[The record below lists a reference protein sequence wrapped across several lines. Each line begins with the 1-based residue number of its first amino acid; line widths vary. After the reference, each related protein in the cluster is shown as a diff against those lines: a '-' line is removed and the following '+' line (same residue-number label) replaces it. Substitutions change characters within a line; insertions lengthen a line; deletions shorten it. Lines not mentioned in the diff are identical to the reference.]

1 MNRPLPHRITVLA
14 LAFSTLFL
22 CARPTR
28 ATDIM
33 GTISNT
39 MVISDDSELVGDVT
53 CTVTNAPC
61 IAFGASGIKLR
72 LNGFS
77 ITGSATDCTASTAT
91 DGIDAVRQ
99 HDVAILGPGL
109 VQKFAVFGIALIQAT
124 KVRVEGVTTTDN
136 CFSGIILIATT
147 DSDIER
153 NLSVR
158 NSMHSGGNPCGGT

>member
-1 MNRPLPHRITVLA
+1 MNQSLPYRITVLA
-14 LAFSTLFL
+14 LGFSALFL

-39 MVISDDSELVGDVT
+39 MIISDDSELVGDVT
-53 CTVTNAPC
+53 CTVINAPC
-61 IAFGASGIKLR
+61 ITFGASGIKLR

-77 ITGSATDCTASTAT
+77 ITGSSTDCTASTAT
-91 DGIDAVRQ
+91 EGIDVVSQ

>member
-1 MNRPLPHRITVLA
+1 MTQFPSRRLA
-14 LAFSTLFL
+14 LVLSALSVIFL
-22 CARPTR
+22 YPKSTR

-33 GTISNT
+33 GTISRT
-39 MVISDDSELVGDVT
+39 MIISDDSELIGDVT

-61 IAFGASGIKLR
+61 IAFGASGVTLR

-77 ITGSATDCTASTAT
+77 ITGSSTDCTASTAT
-91 DGIDAVRQ
+91 DGIDVVAQ

-109 VQKFAVFGIALIQAT
+109 VQKFSVFGIALIQAT
-124 KVRVEGVTTTDN
+124 KARVAGVTTTDN

-158 NSMHSGGNPCGGT
+158 NSMHSGGAPCGGT

>member
-14 LAFSTLFL
+14 LAFSALFL

-28 ATDIM
+28 ATEIM

-39 MVISDDSELVGDVT
+39 MIISDDSELVGDVT

-61 IAFGASGIKLR
+61 IAFGASGITLR

-77 ITGSATDCTASTAT
+77 ITGSSTDCTASTAS
-91 DGIDAVRQ
+91 DGIDVVSQ

-109 VQKFAVFGIALIQAT
+109 VQKFAVFGIALVQAT
-124 KVRVEGVTTTDN
+124 KVRVEGVTMADN

-158 NSMHSGGNPCGGT
+158 NSMHSSGNPCGGT

>member
-1 MNRPLPHRITVLA
+1 
-14 LAFSTLFL
+14 
-22 CARPTR
+22 
-28 ATDIM
+28 M
-33 GTISNT
+33 GTISTT
-39 MVISDDSELVGDVT
+39 MIISDDSELVGDVT

-77 ITGSATDCTASTAT
+77 ITGSATDCTASPAT
-91 DGIDAVRQ
+91 DGIDAVGQ

-109 VQKFAVFGIALIQAT
+109 VQKFAVFGIALIRAT